1 MSIKTYK
8 PFQQL
13 SIDSGL
19 EIFRQTRIQLDA
31 AAGDVASRAQA
42 VNNNGYLL
50 LEAPTGSGKTLMA
63 GGIVEVFSAEEDVV
77 WFWFARV
84 IKKLLTS
91 IESRS

>member
-31 AAGDVASRAQA
+31 AAGDAASRAQA

-50 LEAPTGSGKTLMA
+50 
-63 GGIVEVFSAEEDVV
+63 
-77 WFWFARV
+77 
-84 IKKLLTS
+84 
-91 IESRS
+91 